1 MPQGSVG
8 LLENM
13 SEAVRKIRHIS
24 KASVVRPRD
33 LPVKTRRALPQLC
46 EDGQLERVGWG
57 LYLRTDAELT
67 EHHGLVEASLSVP
80 QGVICLLS
88 ALVFHELTL
97 QSPPEIWIALPG
109 KARLPRRGEL
119 PLRVV
124 RFSAESL
131 AYGVM
136 RPILEGVEVPITD
149 PAKTVA
155 DCFKYR
161 SKVGV
166 DVAVEALRKYLESSR
181 WDSGKKWGEGRTWGA
196 QDALRKA
203 ARVCRVERV
212 MAPYLEA
219 FEAWL

>member
-1 MPQGSVG
+1 MK
-8 LLENM
+8 
-13 SEAVRKIRHIS
+13 RIRHIS

-33 LPVKTRRALPQLC
+33 LPADTRRALPRLC
-46 EDGQLERVGWG
+46 AEGQLERVGWG
-57 LYLRTDAELT
+57 LYRRTQAELT
-67 EHHGLVEASLSVP
+67 EHHGLVEASRAVP

-88 ALVFHELTL
+88 ALVYHELTT
-97 QSPPEIWIALPG
+97 QAPPHIWLALPG

-124 RFSAESL
+124 RFSEESL

-136 RPILEGVEVPITD
+136 RAGLEGVQVPLTD

-161 SKVGV
+161 SKIGV
-166 DVAVEALRKYLESSR
+166 DVAVEALRKYLESA
-181 WDSGKKWGEGRTWGA
+181 SGGSGWGA

-219 FEAWL
+219 FEAWST